1 MVCYVIHFT
10 SVGKTWYHS
19 DHIGKEYTV
28 ELIISYVYKEDESTK
43 KKEAAALLLLIQLSE
58 LN

>member
-1 MVCYVIHFT
+1 MVMVGYVIHLT

-28 ELIISYVYKEDESTK
+28 ELIISYEVNGYEQ
-43 KKEAAALLLLIQLSE
+43 IVPF
-58 LN
+58 